1 MTAASHNDAWIELR
15 RHWRLVTA
23 CTVGFGMSLSGI
35 PFYTMGVFIDPL
47 RSAFGWSVSAIQFGL
62 TISYLTTMV
71 VLPLV
76 GWLADRVGVRAVA
89 LGALTLLGLSFMG
102 LGAQGGQLWT
112 FYLNWFFI
120 ALFGTGTLAITWTR
134 PITEV
139 FRAGRGLALGL
150 SLLGTGVIG
159 IFGPGVARDLID
171 AVGWRWAYVCLG
183 AAPILIAVPTTL
195 AFFREAAPTAK
206 PAARGA
212 PARLGDPR
220 LWLLGAAFII
230 IAGGVAAVIP
240 NLIKVCTSEG
250 MSRAEAVTAAGVVG
264 VFVVIGRVS
273 CGALIDRFWAPG
285 VAAVFVSMPA
295 FACALLALGAAR
307 PGSAALA
314 AALVGLAA
322 GAEFDLLPF
331 LISRYMPRER
341 YTATLAVVSA
351 CFYLGAAAGGP
362 LLALAYDR
370 LGSYRP
376 GLWVTGALFASAAGI
391 LLCLGRYPGFG
402 AGADADEAQGQG
414 GEGDRSRNRSVRA
427 RAMR

>member
-1 MTAASHNDAWIELR
+1 MTPPPREDAWTELR
-15 RHWRLVTA
+15 RNWRLLAA

-47 RSAFGWSVSAIQFGL
+47 RAAFGWSVSAIQLGL
-62 TISYLTTMV
+62 TISYLTTML

-76 GWLADRVGVRAVA
+76 GWLADRTGVRRVA
-89 LGALTLLGLSFMG
+89 LAALTLLGLSFMALG
-102 LGAQGGQLWT
+102 LQGGQLWA

-159 IFGPGVARDLID
+159 IFGPAAARDLID
-171 AVGWRWAYVCLG
+171 AIGWRWAYVCLG
-183 AAPILIAVPTTL
+183 ALPIAIAVPTTL
-195 AFFREAAPTAK
+195 AFFRDPA
-206 PAARGA
+206 PAATRAAKGL

-220 LWLLGAAFII
+220 IWLLGAAFVV
-230 IAGGVAAVIP
+230 IAGGVAGVIP

-250 MSRAEAVTAAGVVG
+250 MSRTDAVLAAGVVG
-264 VFVVIGRVS
+264 VFVVIGRAS

-285 VAAVFVSMPA
+285 VAAIFVMMPA
-295 FACALLALGAAR
+295 SACALLAGGTVR
-307 PGSAALA
+307 PGTAALA

-341 YTATLAVVSA
+341 YTASLAVVSA

-362 LLALAYDR
+362 ALASAYDR

-376 GLWVTGALFASAAGI
+376 GLWVAAALFAVAAGT
-391 LLCLGRYPGFG
+391 LLCLGRYPSFEA
-402 AGADADEAQGQG
+402 AGAEPN
-414 GEGDRSRNRSVRA
+414 SS
-427 RAMR
+427 